1 MTKHCATKLYRASTP
16 PALPL
21 AVERGVISF
30 ITPGRKTSSQHQA
43 DDWVLQ
49 TAGLDMVKTEL

>member
-1 MTKHCATKLYRASTP
+1 MTKHRTTKLYTASTA

-21 AVERGVISF
+21 AVQRGVISF

-43 DDWVLQ
+43 DDWVLE